1 MTKTETI
8 VCCALA
14 IAALFAE
21 KELLQHR
28 DAAKGPPVRPE
39 ARQIQPSVRSDL
51 LLEAQ
56 VAAYPPD
63 TTTAEG
69 RGVANA
75 QFLRRRQR
83 RAALRIDC
91 QRVLAEPAP

>member
-1 MTKTETI
+1 MTKRWTA

-21 KELLQHR
+21 TAYLVRR
-28 DAAKGPPVRPE
+28 DAAHGPPVPTE
-39 ARQIQPSVRSDL
+39 AHRIAPSVASDL
-51 LLEAQ
+51 VLEAQ

-69 RGVANA
+69 RGVSHAA
-75 QFLRRRQR
+75 FMRRQQR
-83 RAALRIDC
+83 RAALWIDC